1 MSSSSIRRVTSFE
14 PDAVRPRKAVQRRTS
29 FATISVREYEQT
41 IGDSPTCLEG
51 APISLSWT
59 FREGQDIPF
68 EEYEQARQPCRR
80 RRSELVL
87 GVQERRNKLVQS
99 GVPISDV
106 LRAESLVTLK
116 KSSSRMS
123 TRRTSNVNDRLHAK
137 VANKKTNL
145 SSLKELEQK
154 EPPKRTS
161 PPLQKQ
167 LASRAA

>member
-116 KSSSRMS
+116 KSPSRMS
-123 TRRTSNVNDRLHAK
+123 TRRINHRLHTN
-137 VANKKTNL
+137 VANKTNF
-145 SSLKELEQK
+145 SSLKG
-154 EPPKRTS
+154 
-161 PPLQKQ
+161 
-167 LASRAA
+167 A